1 MTLQREAYNRKPA
14 DELTECFER
23 EGTVICGV
31 VRSELLHG
39 AVSDRDF
46 ANITI
51 IATLA
56 IKYDIPVWTGDRHF
70 SLIQNVLTDL
80 RLYQADS

>member
-1 MTLQREAYNRKPA
+1 MTLQREAYNRKPT

-31 VRSELLHG
+31 VR
-39 AVSDRDF
+39 
-46 ANITI
+46 
-51 IATLA
+51 
-56 IKYDIPVWTGDRHF
+56 WTGDRHF